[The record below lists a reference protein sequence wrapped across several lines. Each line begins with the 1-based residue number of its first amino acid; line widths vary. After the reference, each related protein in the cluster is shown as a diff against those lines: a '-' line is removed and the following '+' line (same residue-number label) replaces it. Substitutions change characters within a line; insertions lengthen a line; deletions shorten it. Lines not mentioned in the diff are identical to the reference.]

1 MQNINDLRQALFDT
15 INRLQDEV
23 NPIDLEKA
31 KTIGSIA
38 KILVEAAKAETNH
51 IKVIDS
57 IHVNGAEGT
66 QFIPTKTKKIEAKQ

>member
-23 NPIDLEKA
+23 NPLDLERA
-31 KTIGSIA
+31 KTIGAIA
-38 KILVEAAKAETNH
+38 KVLVEAAKAETNH

-57 IHVNGAEGT
+57 IRVDGAEGT
-66 QFIPTKTKKIEAKQ
+66 QFIPTKTKKIEGKR

>member
-15 INRLQDEV
+15 ISRLQDEV

-57 IHVNGAEGT
+57 IRVNGAEGT

>member
-15 INRLQDEV
+15 ISRLQDEV

-57 IHVNGAEGT
+57 IRVNGAEGT
-66 QFIPTKTKKIEAKQ
+66 QFIPTKTKKIEVKQ